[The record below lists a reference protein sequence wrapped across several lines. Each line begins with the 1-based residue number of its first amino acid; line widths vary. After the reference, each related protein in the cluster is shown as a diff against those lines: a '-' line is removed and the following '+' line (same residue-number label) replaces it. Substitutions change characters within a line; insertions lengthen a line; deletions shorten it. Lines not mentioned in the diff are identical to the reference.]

1 MLKLSKKWQL
11 ATFRVSKKWL
21 NATFFILSGGLFR
34 PPF

>member
-1 MLKLSKKWQL
+1 MLKVSKKWQI

>member
-1 MLKLSKKWQL
+1 MLKLSKKWQI

-21 NATFFILSGGLFR
+21 NDTFFILSGGLFR

>member
-1 MLKLSKKWQL
+1 MLKLSKKWQI